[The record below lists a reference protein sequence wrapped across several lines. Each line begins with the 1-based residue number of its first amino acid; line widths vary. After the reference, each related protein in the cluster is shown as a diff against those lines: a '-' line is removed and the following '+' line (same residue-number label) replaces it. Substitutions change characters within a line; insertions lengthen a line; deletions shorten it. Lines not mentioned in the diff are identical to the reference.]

1 MAKEENSAETK
12 SGLLA
17 SDYPLS
23 AYSEHWQ
30 GDLCPMH

>member
-1 MAKEENSAETK
+1 MLMEGSSAETT

>member
-1 MAKEENSAETK
+1 MTKEGNSSETK

-23 AYSEHWQ
+23 AYSAYCQ
-30 GDLCPMH
+30 ADLCLMH

>member
-1 MAKEENSAETK
+1 MAKEGNSAETK

-23 AYSEHWQ
+23 AYSVDCQ
-30 GDLCPMH
+30 ADLCLMH

>member
-23 AYSEHWQ
+23 AYSAYCQ
-30 GDLCPMH
+30 ADLCLVH